1 MLKIEPHRDA
11 DAGLTPVAMF
21 VAQEILALV
30 HEADGTTTLH
40 LQSGRTLSAKGH
52 ILPSDLKYA
61 QDYALPVNDV
71 VEARLA
77 VQNDPAKFERL
88 VSEKSRGMRPV
99 TSATRQVCPRYFIT
113 PHQSCAYRDDQ
124 TTDDNLARVL
134 RERNGVPPA
143 NWTHELILIP
153 NSRTVAVLLC
163 AIPSPDFGDFYV
175 PYKEFRFAA
184 QCSPSE
190 IAKAVREQSGG
201 VLFERFIG
209 DAHALRM
216 APMSMGVSLGETY
229 SNAFSHAALVT
240 RQFGCNFVPGSDNI
254 ERRRL
259 DLQSWSRAAVGK
271 WTQLRVVFDTC
282 PMLWGALIAK
292 EDKLTLQDRDLL
304 MALEL
309 WASSSPVYVEQ
320 S

>member
-1 MLKIEPHRDA
+1 
-11 DAGLTPVAMF
+11 
-21 VAQEILALV
+21 
-30 HEADGTTTLH
+30 
-40 LQSGRTLSAKGH
+40 
-52 ILPSDLKYA
+52 
-61 QDYALPVNDV
+61 
-71 VEARLA
+71 
-77 VQNDPAKFERL
+77 
-88 VSEKSRGMRPV
+88 
-99 TSATRQVCPRYFIT
+99 
-113 PHQSCAYRDDQ
+113 
-124 TTDDNLARVL
+124 
-134 RERNGVPPA
+134 
-143 NWTHELILIP
+143 
-153 NSRTVAVLLC
+153 
-163 AIPSPDFGDFYV
+163 
-175 PYKEFRFAA
+175 
-184 QCSPSE
+184 
-190 IAKAVREQSGG
+190 
-201 VLFERFIG
+201 
-209 DAHALRM
+209 M